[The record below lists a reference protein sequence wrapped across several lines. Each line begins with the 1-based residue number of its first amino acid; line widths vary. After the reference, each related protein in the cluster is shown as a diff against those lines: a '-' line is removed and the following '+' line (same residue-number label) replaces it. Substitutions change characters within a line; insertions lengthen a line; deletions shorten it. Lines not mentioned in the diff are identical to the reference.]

1 MSEIWPL
8 RLRIEET
15 TGIDRPA
22 EPVLGGVP
30 LARGVQH
37 GGGWFSLQRDGQAFL
52 LEGTP
57 AACWPDGSVKWLHL
71 CGLVDLAGGLRNDF
85 TLAPASGN
93 PPVGLRLTGEAR
105 SVEIAGG
112 VLNVRVTADPAC
124 VLAVYDA
131 GNALL
136 QGPGLSARLR
146 LTDPEGALQSPIHW
160 SFDPA
165 VDVVVQTANRMVMK
179 LSGRFVQDDRTV
191 AELLL
196 FIEVL
201 RDSRRLGLEPVFI
214 YLGDPDRD
222 LIAELS
228 LTAHTAYQGD
238 GARYGFAN
246 ERGRGYW
253 DVLQPY
259 EEGPSWPQARQ
270 VQLGS
275 TFYRTDKRTGPA
287 GSWTRACEG
296 QRAQGWCHL
305 GTEAGGVTAGMRYYW
320 QEYPRALSLDTEAGA
335 VTFELIPSGAEPLD
349 LRRYSPLVWGKAVYE
364 YGKEGTPFEA
374 QWKGAT
380 GIAKASELMLHFH
393 PAGDARA
400 AEAGLALAHPVLLMT
415 EPAQAFATG
424 AFGPVDA
431 AQADRPQE
439 ELLSGL
445 VEYIVDEREARGWYG
460 LMHFGDVQMTYYRAW
475 DRWAYDDGGYAW
487 VNTESLPDWGLW
499 LAALRHGRADW
510 LRAAV
515 EMTRHN
521 RDVDMYH
528 RGNFRGVGTRHNVN
542 HWGCGDKE
550 WRVSMPLVK
559 RLHYYLTGDPWTR
572 EVMESTIEVYQSYER
587 TSGTAPSMS
596 SAFAALMVKYELT
609 GDAAD
614 LQALRNMADVYAR
627 AVREDG
633 HFVNAVHVNIAT
645 GEGEPVLDEKTMEGR
660 YFFLETFG
668 AQHTL
673 VEAAELLD
681 HAELKQAIIRHA
693 NLCLAN
699 AANPP
704 GTPHSATV
712 GASLPFVA
720 SAWRW
725 TGEERYR
732 EALAAELAKPVSY
745 VDREMIGGSGPLN
758 EPEHRVLRKAER
770 RNKIVC
776 SIGNLLHLY
785 PYALAVVPATQAV
798 PAGRDE

>member
-1 MSEIWPL
+1 MREMWPL
-8 RLRIEET
+8 RLMIAET
-15 TGIDRPA
+15 SGIDRPS

-57 AACWPDGSVKWLHL
+57 AAYWPDGSVKWLHL
-71 CGLVDLAGGLRNDF
+71 CGPVDLPGGRQNAF
-85 TLAPASGN
+85 TLTPASNG
-93 PPVGLRLTGEAR
+93 PPAGLRLTDDGR
-105 SVEIAGG
+105 GVEIAGG
-112 VLNVRVTADPAC
+112 MLNVRVAADPRL
-124 VLAVYDA
+124 VLAVQDA
-131 GNALL
+131 DGVALL

-146 LTDPEGALQSPIHW
+146 LTGPDGSAQPAVSW
-160 SFDPA
+160 SFDPEA
-165 VDVVVQTANRMVMK
+165 VQVVVWTANRVVIK
-179 LSGRFVQDDRTV
+179 LSGRFHKGDRTV

-201 RDSRRLGLEPVFI
+201 RESPRLGLEPVFI

-228 LTAHTAYQGD
+228 LTAHTIYRGS

-246 ERGRGYW
+246 EQGRGYR

-259 EEGPSWPQARQ
+259 EAGPSWPQARQ

-275 TFYRTDKRTGPA
+275 TFYRTDKRTSAA
-287 GSWTRACEG
+287 GSWTKVCEG
-296 QRAQGWCHL
+296 QRSQGWCHL
-305 GTEAGGVTAGMRYYW
+305 GTAAGGVTAGMRYFW
-320 QEYPRALSLDTEAGA
+320 QEYPRALSLDTDAGA
-335 VTFELIPSGAEPLD
+335 ITFELIPPAAEPLD
-349 LRRYSPLVWGKAVYE
+349 LRRYSPLYWGKAVYE

-393 PAGDARA
+393 PSGDTRT
-400 AEAGLALAHPVLLMT
+400 AEVGLAFSHPALLVT
-415 EPAQAFATG
+415 DPEQAFATG
-424 AFGPVDA
+424 VFGPVDA
-431 AQADRPQE
+431 AQAERPQE
-439 ELLSGL
+439 SRLAVL
-445 VEYIVDEREARGWYG
+445 VDFIVNEREVRGWYG
-460 LMHFGDVQMTYYRAW
+460 LMHFGDVLMSYYRAW
-475 DRWAYDDGGYAW
+475 DRWAFDDGGYAW
-487 VNTESLPDWGLW
+487 INTESLPDLGLW

-521 RDVDMYH
+521 RDVDVYH

-550 WRVSMPLVK
+550 WRVSMPLVR

-572 EVMESTIEVYQSYER
+572 EVIESTIEVYQQYDR
-587 TSGTAPSMS
+587 TSATAPSMS
-596 SAFAALMVKYELT
+596 SALAGLMVKCELT
-609 GDAAD
+609 GEAAD
-614 LQALRNMADVYAR
+614 LQAFRNMTDIYAR

-633 HFVNAVHVNIAT
+633 HFVKALHVNIAT
-645 GEGEPVLDEKTMEGR
+645 GEGEPIFDDRTMDGS
-660 YFFLETFG
+660 YFFLATFG

-681 HAELKQAIIRHA
+681 HPQLKQAIIRHA
-693 NLCLAN
+693 DLCLSN
-699 AANPP
+699 VANPP
-704 GTPHSATV
+704 ETLHYAAL
-712 GASLPFVA
+712 GASLPLVA
-720 SAWRW
+720 CAFRW

-732 EALAAELAKPVSY
+732 EAIAAELEKPL
-745 VDREMIGGSGPLN
+745 DWLELETLGGDDPLD
-758 EPEHRVLRKAER
+758 EPRHLALKRAER

-785 PYALAVVPATQAV
+785 PYGLAVVPEV
-798 PAGRDE
+798 VRP

>member
-1 MSEIWPL
+1 MSEMWPL
-8 RLRIEET
+8 RLWIDET
-15 TGIDRPA
+15 GGADRPG

-30 LARGVQH
+30 LARGVQR
-37 GGGWFSLQRDGQAFL
+37 GGGWFNLQRDGQVFL

-57 AACWPDGSVKWLHL
+57 AAYWPDGSVKWLHL
-71 CGLVDLAGGLRNDF
+71 CGSVDLIGGRRNDF
-85 TLAPASGN
+85 TLSPTASN
-93 PPVGLRLTGEAR
+93 PQDGLRLAGEGR

-112 VLNVRVTADPAC
+112 ALCVRVTADPAC
-124 VLAVYDA
+124 VLAVQNA
-131 GNALL
+131 GGAALL

-146 LTDPEGALQSPIHW
+146 LTDPDGALQPVLAW
-160 SFDPA
+160 SFDPEA
-165 VDVVVQTANRMVMK
+165 VQVVVRTANRVVVK
-179 LSGRFVQDDRTV
+179 LCGRFVQDDRTV

-228 LTAHTAYQGD
+228 LTAHTIYLGED
-238 GARYGFAN
+238 ARYGFAN

-259 EEGPSWPQARQ
+259 EGGPSWPQARQ

-287 GSWTRACEG
+287 GSWTKACEG
-296 QRAQGWCHL
+296 QRSQGWCHL
-305 GTEAGGVTAGMRYYW
+305 GTPAGGVTAGMRYFW
-320 QEYPRALSLDTEAGA
+320 QEYPRALSLDAETGA
-335 VTFELIPSGAEPLD
+335 VTFELIPAGAEPLD

-364 YGKEGTPFEA
+364 YGKEGTLFEA

-393 PAGDARA
+393 HAGDERV
-400 AEAGLALAHPVLLMT
+400 AEVGLAFAHPALLVT

-424 AFGPVDA
+424 AFGPVGA

-439 ELLSGL
+439 ALLSEL
-445 VEYIVDEREARGWYG
+445 VDFIIQEREVRGWYG
-460 LMHFGDVQMTYYRAW
+460 LMHFGDVLMSYYRVW
-475 DRWAYDDGGYAW
+475 DRWAFDDGGYAW
-487 VNTESLPDWGLW
+487 VNTESLPDLGLW
-499 LAALRHGRADW
+499 LAALRHGRSDW

-515 EMTRHN
+515 EMSRHN

-559 RLHYYLTGDPWTR
+559 RLHYYLTSDPWTR

-596 SAFAALMVKYELT
+596 SALAGLMVKYELT

-645 GEGEPVLDEKTMEGR
+645 GEGEPIFDGKTMDGR

-673 VEAAELLD
+673 VEVAELLD
-681 HAELKQAIIRHA
+681 HDALKQAIIRHA
-693 NLCLAN
+693 DLCLAN
-699 AANPP
+699 AATPP
-704 GTPHSATV
+704 ATPHYARV

-720 SAWRW
+720 SAWHW
-725 TGEERYR
+725 TGEERFR
-732 EALAAELAKPVSY
+732 DVLAAELAKPVSY
-745 VDREMIGGSGPLN
+745 VDRETIGGHGPLD
-758 EPEHRVLRKAER
+758 EPAHQVLRQAER

-785 PYALAVVPATQAV
+785 PYALAVVTETVRA
-798 PAGRDE
+798 